1 MVVGYV
7 VGRTVGINLYF
18 LYFTHCAK
26 SLLLSVEKKAA
37 TKRNGNKKKE
47 WAKEYEKGVRK
58 VGQDDRAGSTGN
70 NSRRKGREER
80 SISSTNLDRTS
91 H

>member
-26 SLLLSVEKKAA
+26 SLLLLSVEKKTA
-37 TKRNGNKKKE
+37 TKRNGNKKK

-58 VGQDDRAGSTGN
+58 VEQDDRAGSTGH
-70 NSRRKGREER
+70 NSRRKGRRKEVYHLR
-80 SISSTNLDRTS
+80 I
-91 H
+91 